1 MLSGSSLEGAV
12 TWSETWWEA
21 SDYTGLKELG
31 AEKEG
36 QAADGSKW
44 KESWTERLYYA
55 SNDLDSVVERQA
67 HKWAVDENVSG
78 AGCVGLGM
86 GVRVRVGLGLGCLSD
101 VCEGCWGCCGGSM
114 GRGSCDAVLPACPG
128 GVSYCQQACLHCPC
142 FPHHARHRLT
152 HTPCFTPPP
161 FGPLSPSTEG

>member
-1 MLSGSSLEGAV
+1 MHRLPAPPPPQNGYWKRWHVLSGSSLEGAV

-78 AGCVGLGM
+78 AGWGGGWGWGWGGGEVGAGAP
-86 GVRVRVGLGLGCLSD
+86 
-101 VCEGCWGCCGGSM
+101 E
-114 GRGSCDAVLPACPG
+114 
-128 GVSYCQQACLHCPC
+128 
-142 FPHHARHRLT
+142 
-152 HTPCFTPPP
+152 
-161 FGPLSPSTEG
+161 